1 MFGSLMTK
9 VRESFS
15 SSLNFNT
22 ATSVELTDEE
32 YYDMVDNQKVF
43 RYELGWISRAEAD
56 LYDEKEAYKKALY
69 AQRHRTDELIQVNTN
84 INIETINIDN
94 STHSHSSHTNNNI
107 VQVEK
112 PMSVS
117 EYKRLRGY

>member
-15 SSLNFNT
+15 SSLDFNT
-22 ATSVELTDEE
+22 AKSVELTDSE

-69 AQRHRTDELIQVNTN
+69 AQRHRTDEPIQVNTH
-84 INIETINIDN
+84 INIDTINIDN

>member
-1 MFGSLMTK
+1 MFNSLMTK

-15 SSLNFNT
+15 SSLDFNT

-32 YYDMVDNQKVF
+32 YYDMVEKQKVF

-69 AQRHRTDELIQVNTN
+69 ARRHRSEEPINVNTN